1 MDQKQ
6 YNPQNFSMEQAMK
19 LAATPA
25 GKQLITM
32 LQQRGGDDFQKAMA
46 SAASG
51 NFEMA
56 KDSLSTILQDPK
68 ITALLKELGG

>member
-6 YNPQNFSMEQAMK
+6 SNPQNFSMEQAMK
-19 LAATPA
+19 LANSPA
-25 GKQLITM
+25 GKQLIAM

-46 SAASG
+46 NAASG

-56 KDSLSTILQDPK
+56 KDSLSSVLQDPK